1 MGERG
6 RVAGWA
12 LALNLAWEV
21 AQAPLNTC
29 PAAPRTWMR
38 AAAGDAALTIV
49 VAELTARRV
58 HLAAGLTATALAIEA
73 HALARGRWTYRPA
86 MPTVGRVGL
95 LPLAQLPLLGVTA
108 TVLARQERRARR
120 RARPAPR

>member
-1 MGERG
+1 MDDRG
-6 RVAGWA
+6 RLAAWA
-12 LALNLAWEV
+12 LALNLGWEV

-29 PAAPRTWMR
+29 PAVPRTWMR

-58 HLAAGLTATALAIEA
+58 HLAAGLTAIALVIEM
-73 HALARGRWTYRPA
+73 HALTCGRWAYHAA
-86 MPTVGRVGL
+86 MPTFGRVGL

-108 TVLARQERRARR
+108 TVLARRGRPVRRP
-120 RARPAPR
+120 ARPAPW